1 MAKTKKTETAL
12 TLEQKLEQTLV
23 ADWEQPYKVPANW
36 SWCKLPALCE
46 YIKAGGDKPKV
57 FSDEKT
63 SALTVPVVA
72 NGISNDGIVGF
83 TSEAVEKAGSITVS
97 GRGTIGFSVIRDY
110 PYYPIVRLIVIRP
123 NRTVL
128 AKYIKF
134 AFDHFIEQ
142 GTGTSIPQLT
152 VPMLKDKFIPVPPLA
167 EQQRIVDRIERMFS
181 KLDEVKENVQN
192 VIDGFDNRKSAILHK
207 AFNGE
212 LTAKWRKENK
222 ANIADWESL
231 TLNDVGEY
239 KKGPFGSS
247 ITKAMFVPKSKNTY
261 KVYEQGNAIRK
272 TLEYG
277 QYYISKEKYEELKGF
292 AVKSG
297 DIIISCAGT
306 IGEVYKLPD
315 NCEPGIINQALMR
328 VRLFENIEEE
338 FFINYFGE
346 ILKWDINN
354 KSKGTAIKNIP
365 PFKVMKAMPIQLPS
379 LSEQREIVRILNE
392 IMFKE
397 QRAKEKAGEVLERI
411 ELIKKSVLAR
421 AFRGELG
428 TNNPDEES
436 SIELLKT
443 VLYEAK
449 NDTSSTKL
457 KSKRV
462 SIPEEIKAMLS
473 NYLEK
478 DILKLFYK
486 AEADEVSIDDIMSV
500 SSNKFEIMDAL
511 KALEEKKLISKKA
524 NGIYKLAR

>member
-1 MAKTKKTETAL
+1 MAKSKKTEAAL
-12 TLEQKLEQTLV
+12 TLEEKLEQTLV

-110 PYYPIVRLIVIRP
+110 HYYPIVRLIVIRP

-128 AKYIKF
+128 AGYIKY

-167 EQQRIVDRIERMFS
+167 EQQRIVDRIERMFL

-192 VIDGFDNRKSAILHK
+192 VIYGFENRKSAILHK

-212 LTAKWRKENK
+212 LTAKWRKENGISFASWGNVVMDDVCVINPPKLNTKDLDDNLKVSFVPMASLSEIYGEIIDSQIRLLKDVKSGFTSFKEGDVVFAKITPCMENGKCAIVGKLVNNIGYGTTEFYVFRCGEKLFNRYLYHILRHKSFRDK
-222 ANIADWESL
+222 AKAEM
-231 TLNDVGEY
+231 TGAVGQQR
-239 KKGPFGSS
+239 
-247 ITKAMFVPKSKNTY
+247 VPKSFL
-261 KVYEQGNAIRK
+261 Q
-272 TLEYG
+272 
-277 QYYISKEKYEELKGF
+277 KYSL
-292 AVKSG
+292 
-297 DIIISCAGT
+297 
-306 IGEVYKLPD
+306 Y
-315 NCEPGIINQALMR
+315 
-328 VRLFENIEEE
+328 
-338 FFINYFGE
+338 
-346 ILKWDINN
+346 
-354 KSKGTAIKNIP
+354 
-365 PFKVMKAMPIQLPS
+365 LPS
-379 LSEQREIVRILNE
+379 YDEQIEIVRILDN
-392 IMFKE
+392 ILLK
-397 QRAKEKAGEVLERI
+397 QQQAKEKAEEVLEKI
-411 ELIKKSVLAR
+411 ELIKKSILAR

-436 SIELLKT
+436 SLELLKM
-443 VLYEAK
+443 VLSEDK
-449 NDTSSTKL
+449 DEKRVTKP

-462 SIPEEIKAMLS
+462 SIPVEVKAMLS
-473 NYLEK
+473 NHLEK

-486 AEADEVSIDDIMSV
+486 AESNEVSIDDIMSV

-511 KALEEKKLISKKA
+511 KALEEKKLVSKKA